1 MAQQGDEERTEE
13 PTEKRRREF
22 REEGKVAQSKEVN
35 TALLLSTALLLW
47 FWYAPNFVEGLER
60 FLAGFWDQAG
70 YWNVTPQAVVGWL
83 GKGLIHLGLLLSPIL
98 ILSIVVGFLSS
109 YIQFGWLF
117 SPKALQP
124 DIKKLDPIQGAA
136 KFVSK
141 RSAMELLKSLA
152 KVAVV
157 GSVAYWT
164 LSDHFEQAIQLI
176 GQPIERIFVFI
187 GWTAAEI
194 LLKCCIALLFI
205 AVIDF
210 AYTKW
215 EMEEQMKMTKKELQ
229 DEHKETEGDPQ
240 LKQRMRSIQRDMA
253 RKRMMAEVPQADVV
267 ITNPTHYAVALRY
280 DRSSMEAPEVTAKGS
295 NIVAQRIRE
304 IAEESGVPLVENP
317 PVARV
322 LHGLELGETVPESM
336 YKAVAEILAYVY
348 SIKGKTA

>member
-70 YWNVTPQAVVGWL
+70 YWEVSPKAVVGWL
-83 GKGLIHLGLLLSPIL
+83 GSGLAHLGLLLSPIF
-98 ILSIVVGFLSS
+98 ILSIVIGFLSG

-157 GSVAYWT
+157 GTIAYWT
-164 LSDHFEQAIQLI
+164 LSDHFEQAIGLI
-176 GQPIERIFVFI
+176 GQPIEQILVFI

-205 AVIDF
+205 AVIDYAF
-210 AYTKW
+210 VRW
-215 EMEEQMKMTKKELQ
+215 EMEEQMKMSRKELQ

-253 RKRMMAEVPQADVV
+253 RKRMMAEVPKADVV
-267 ITNPTHYAVALRY
+267 ITNPTHYAVALCY
-280 DRSSMEAPEVTAKGS
+280 DRQTMDAPQVTAKGA
-295 NIVAQRIRE
+295 NVVAQRIRE
-304 IAEESGVPLVENP
+304 IATENGVPLVENP

-348 SIKGKTA
+348 SLKGNTA